1 MPYQVMF
8 EADYVE
14 PRHRGTTFFRWL
26 LAIPLFIWAALWS
39 IAVDVVVLIAWFAL
53 LFTGRY
59 PEGLYNFVAGYVRY
73 SGRVLAYSYLMTDAY
88 PSFGGADDP
97 SYPVRV
103 IVAPPL
109 PKYGRWRVFLRIPIA
124 MLGLFIS
131 YFAFGFFIVLSIV
144 GNAPFVHWLVIVN
157 DGRARETLH
166 RVTWVYTAFSI
177 RLTSWAYLLAQDLP
191 PFLSEWQRSAMPP
204 PQAGSLAA

>member
-1 MPYQVMF
+1 LPYQVMF
-8 EADYVE
+8 EADFVE

-39 IAVDVVVLIAWFAL
+39 IAVDIVVLIAWFAL

-73 SGRVLAYSYLMTDAY
+73 SGRVLAYSNLMTDAY

-103 IVAPPL
+103 QVAPPL

-124 MLGLFIS
+124 MLALTVA
-131 YFAFGFFIVLSIV
+131 YLALATLWLLSAV
-144 GNAPFVHWLVIVN
+144 GGAPIIHWLVIVN
-157 DGRARETLH
+157 DGRARPSLH
-166 RVTWVYTAFSI
+166 RVTWVYVAFSV
-177 RLTSWAYLLAQDLP
+177 RLTSWAYLIAQDLP

-204 PQAGSLAA
+204 PQASTLAA

>member
-8 EADYVE
+8 ESDYVE

-26 LAIPLFIWAALWS
+26 LAIPLFIWGALWS

-59 PEGLYNFVAGYVRY
+59 PEGLYNFVAGYVRF
-73 SGRVLAYSYLMTDAY
+73 SGRALAYSNLMTDAY

-103 IVAPPL
+103 TVAPPL
-109 PKYGRWRVFLRIPIA
+109 PKYGRWRVFLRLPIA
-124 MLGLFIS
+124 MLGLAVSYVGFATVLAIIGSAPLLHWIIIS
-131 YFAFGFFIVLSIV
+131 
-144 GNAPFVHWLVIVN
+144 N
-157 DGRARETLH
+157 DGRARPSLH

-177 RLTSWAYLLAQDLP
+177 RITAWAYLIAQDLP
-191 PFLSEWQRSAMPP
+191 PFLSEWQRSTMPP
-204 PQAGSLAA
+204 PQASSLAA